1 MGKCLLMFFLYIII
15 TYASPQDTCIIFT
28 EIMFDAP
35 SGNNEFIEL
44 YNRSETK
51 SINLFHFKIKYY
63 TSKPDTIISAGYGT
77 LLPPKSYAV
86 IFEGDYDF
94 ASGIYKN
101 IVPSSALILKISDN
115 AFGSNGMANTA
126 NRPLWLINA
135 TDDTMDYY
143 TYSANNAVGYSD
155 EKINMSKDTSSVNWG
170 NSTRYNGTPGFKNS
184 LVPKLYDL
192 QISSFQSPPYVI
204 SGKKV
209 ELTLRIRNKG
219 TNISSPYTIKIFN
232 DVNKDSIPQP
242 GELILSQTSGS
253 IQSSDSAE
261 ILLNT
266 DKYSIGWNCFFA
278 LIITIPDEDTSNNI
292 AYTNFNAGVSNN
304 NTNDI
309 IINEIMY
316 APLAGEPEWIELFN
330 RTNDSLSLMNWTI
343 TDIYT
348 TPTTV
353 KIISNIS
360 IMPKSYLVISKD
372 STVFIQHPF
381 IPSPVLKLNI
391 PSLNNEGDGVI
402 LKDYTGMV
410 IDSVKYDPQWGGNSG
425 YSLERKSPDMSSLL
439 KDNWGSSQD
448 FERSTPGRINSLK
461 EKLYDLSVGDILF
474 NPKYP
479 VAGNDVS
486 VSALIKNSGASSAN
500 NFTVEFYLKEG
511 LSVWN
516 MLSVSNGL
524 SLLAGDSLIVSSSSP
539 VLKIQDKYVVS
550 VKVIYSQDQDTL
562 NNYLEK
568 NLEPGAAERSIIVN
582 EIMYDPAVGEPE
594 WIELKNISSETINLK
609 NWSLSDLLTT
619 PTKSVITILY
629 YFLSPNELIIAARDT
644 LFYLLHPGLTF
655 KTKIVNYGILGN
667 TEDGIIVYDYR
678 DGIIDSVIYN
688 SSWGHKKGYSLER
701 ISSDKNSNDSS
712 NWTLS
717 LCSEKST
724 PGKENSVVG
733 IPDGKRN
740 DLVINEIM
748 YDPALGNNE
757 FVEFLNLKKEMLN
770 IGGWS
775 IEDQHKNKYK
785 LSDSNFVIPSG
796 SYFLLASDSS
806 VIRDYDLFNFNYKT
820 VLNESSL
827 GLTADELILLKDLRG
842 NVVDS
847 VYYSDTWNNKNFTS
861 TKGRSLE
868 RINPFLN
875 SNDKYNWNTCVDHKG
890 ATPGAKNSIYVVNT
904 KTNSSISVNPNPF
917 SPDNDGFE
925 DCTIINYSLKIPF
938 SQVNIKIYDSRG
950 RLVRV
955 LANNMASGSASSV
968 IFNGLGDDGMPLRMG
983 IYIIFLE
990 ALNSITGQNE
1000 ILKTTV
1006 VVARKLH

>member
-1 MGKCLLMFFLYIII
+1 MGKFLLIFFLYFII

-44 YNRSETK
+44 YNRSETT
-51 SINLFHFKIKYY
+51 SINLLRFKIKYS

-77 LLPPKSYAV
+77 LLRPQSYAV

-94 ASGIYKN
+94 VSGIYKN

-135 TDDTMDYY
+135 VDDTLEYY
-143 TYSANNAVGYSD
+143 TYSANNTSGYSD
-155 EKINMSKDTSSVNWG
+155 EKINLSKDTSSVNWG
-170 NSTRYNGTPGFKNS
+170 NSLRYNGTTGFKNS

-192 QISSFQSPPYVI
+192 QISSFKSTPFVI
-204 SGKKV
+204 SGEKV
-209 ELTLRIRNKG
+209 EMTLKIMNKG
-219 TNISSPYTIKIFN
+219 TNMSSPYTVKIFN
-232 DVNKDSIPQP
+232 DINKDSIPQP
-242 GELILSQTSGS
+242 GELILSQVASS
-253 IQSSDSAE
+253 IQSNDSAE

-266 DKYSIGWNCFFA
+266 DKYNIGWNYFIA
-278 LIITIPDEDTSNNI
+278 SITTIPDEDTSNNI
-292 AYTNFNAGVSNN
+292 AYTNFNAGVSNS
-304 NTNDI
+304 TTGDI

-316 APLAGEPEWIELFN
+316 APLSDEPEWIELFN

-353 KIISNIS
+353 KINSNIS
-360 IMPKSYLVISKD
+360 IMPKSFLIISRD
-372 STVFIQHPF
+372 STIFIQHPF

-391 PSLNNEGDGVI
+391 PSLNNDGDGVI

-425 YSLERKSPDMSSLL
+425 YSLERKSPDISSLL
-439 KDNWGSSQD
+439 KDNWGNSKD

-461 EKLYDLSVGDILF
+461 EKSYDLSVGDILF
-474 NPKYP
+474 SPRFP

-486 VSALIKNSGASSAN
+486 VSALIKNNGASSAD
-500 NFTVEFYLKEG
+500 NFTVEFYFKED
-511 LSVWN
+511 LSDWK

-524 SLLAGDSLIVSSSSP
+524 SLFTGDSLIVPSSFLIP
-539 VLKIQDKYVVS
+539 KIQDKFTVL
-550 VKVIYSQDQDTL
+550 VKVIFPLDQDTL

-582 EIMYDPAVGEPE
+582 EIMYDPAVDEPE
-594 WIELKNISSETINLK
+594 WIELKNISSEIINLK
-609 NWSLSDLLTT
+609 NWSLSDVLTT
-619 PTKSVITILY
+619 PTKAVITNQD
-629 YFLSPNELIIAARDT
+629 YFLSPNELMVAARDT
-644 LFYLLHPGLTF
+644 IFYFLHPELNS
-655 KTKIVNYGILGN
+655 KTKIVKYGILGN
-667 TEDGIIVYDYR
+667 TEDGILVYDYR

-724 PGKENSVVG
+724 PGKENSVIG

-757 FVEFLNLKKEMLN
+757 FVEFLNLKKDLLN

-785 LSDSNFVIPSG
+785 LSDSNFVIPQG
-796 SYFLLASDSS
+796 SYFLLVSDSS
-806 VIRDYDLFNFNYKT
+806 VIRNYDLFNFNYKT

-827 GLTADELILLKDLRG
+827 GLTADELIFFPPLPPPP
-842 NVVDS
+842 VDS
-847 VYYSDTWNNKNFTS
+847 VYYSDKWHNKNFIS

-868 RINPFLN
+868 RINPFLS
-875 SNDKYNWNTCVDHKG
+875 SNDKYNWNTCVDPKG
-890 ATPGAKNSIYVVNT
+890 ATSFIKSIPLSNS
-904 KTNSSISVNPNPF
+904 
-917 SPDNDGFE
+917 
-925 DCTIINYSLKIPF
+925 
-938 SQVNIKIYDSRG
+938 
-950 RLVRV
+950 
-955 LANNMASGSASSV
+955 A
-968 IFNGLGDDGMPLRMG
+968 
-983 IYIIFLE
+983 
-990 ALNSITGQNE
+990 
-1000 ILKTTV
+1000 
-1006 VVARKLH
+1006 

>member
-1 MGKCLLMFFLYIII
+1 MGKCLLIFFLYFIVM
-15 TYASPQDTCIIFT
+15 YASPQDTCIIFT

-44 YNRSETK
+44 YNRSQTT
-51 SINLFHFKIKYY
+51 SINLSHFKIKYS
-63 TSKPDTIISAGYGT
+63 TSKPDTIISAGYST
-77 LLPPKSYAV
+77 LLPPQSYAV

-135 TDDTMDYY
+135 TDDTIDYY
-143 TYSANNAVGYSD
+143 TYSANNTSGYSD

-170 NSTRYNGTPGFKNS
+170 NSIRLNGTPGFKNS

-192 QISSFQSPPYVI
+192 QISSFKSTPFVI
-204 SGKKV
+204 SGEKV
-209 ELTLRIRNKG
+209 EMTLKIKNRG
-219 TNISSPYTIKIFN
+219 TNMSSPYTIKIFN
-232 DVNKDSIPQP
+232 DINKDSIPQP

-253 IQSSDSAE
+253 IHSSDSAE

-266 DKYSIGWNCFFA
+266 DKYSIGWNCFIA

-316 APLAGEPEWIELFN
+316 APLDGEPEWIELFN

-353 KIISNIS
+353 KISSNIS
-360 IMPKSYLVISKD
+360 IMPKSYLVISRD

-391 PSLNNEGDGVI
+391 PTLNNDGDGVI
-402 LKDYTGMV
+402 LKNYTGMV

-425 YSLERKSPDMSSLL
+425 YSLERKSPDISSLL
-439 KDNWGSSQD
+439 KDNWGNSKD

-461 EKLYDLSVGDILF
+461 EKQYDLSVGDILF
-474 NPKYP
+474 NPKFP

-486 VSALIKNSGASSAN
+486 VSALIKNNGTSSAN
-500 NFTVEFYLKEG
+500 NFTVEFYFKED
-511 LSVWN
+511 LSDWK
-516 MLSVSNGL
+516 MLSVSNNL
-524 SLLAGDSLIVSSSSP
+524 SLLPGDSSIIPSSFPIS
-539 VLKIQDKYVVS
+539 KIQDKYTVL
-550 VKVIYSQDQDTL
+550 VKVIFSPDQDTL

-594 WIELKNISSETINLK
+594 WIELKNISPETINLK
-609 NWSLSDLLTT
+609 NWLLSDVLTT
-619 PTKSVITILY
+619 PTKAVITNQD
-629 YFLSPNELIIAARDT
+629 YFLAPNEFIIAARDT
-644 LFYLLHPGLTF
+644 MFCLSHPELSA

-667 TEDGIIVYDYR
+667 SEDGIIVYDYR
-678 DGIIDSVIYN
+678 SGIIDSVIYN

-748 YDPALGNNE
+748 YDPAVGNNE
-757 FVEFLNLKKEMLN
+757 FVEFLNLKKEILN

-785 LSDSNFVIPSG
+785 LSDSNFVIPPG
-796 SYFLLASDSS
+796 SYFLLISDSS
-806 VIRDYDLFNFNYKT
+806 VIRNYDLFTFNYKT

-842 NVVDS
+842 NVNDS
-847 VYYSDTWNNKNFTS
+847 VYYSDKWNNKNFIS

-868 RINPFLN
+868 RINPFLS
-875 SNDKYNWNTCVDHKG
+875 SNDRYNWNTCVDPKG
-890 ATPGAKNSIYVVNT
+890 ATPGAKNSIYVINT

-950 RLVRV
+950 RLVRI
-955 LANNMASGSASSV
+955 LANNMASGSTGSV
-968 IFNGLGDDGMPLRMG
+968 IFDGLGNDGLALRIG

>member
-1 MGKCLLMFFLYIII
+1 MGKCLLIFSLYFVI
-15 TYASPQDTCIIFT
+15 TYASPQDTSIIFT
-28 EIMFDAP
+28 EIMFYAP

-44 YNRSETK
+44 YNRSETR

-63 TSKPDTIISAGYGT
+63 TSKPDTIIPAGYGT
-77 LLPPKSYAV
+77 LLPPQSYAV
-86 IFEGDYDF
+86 IFEGDYDLT
-94 ASGIYKN
+94 SGMYKN

-135 TDDTMDYY
+135 ADDTIDYY
-143 TYSANNAVGYSD
+143 TYSANNASGYSD

-192 QISSFQSPPYVI
+192 HISDFNSTPFVI
-204 SGKKV
+204 SGEKV
-209 ELTLRIRNKG
+209 ELTLKIKNIG
-219 TNISSPYTIKIFN
+219 TNMSSPYTIKIFN
-232 DVNKDSIPQP
+232 DINKDSIPQP
-242 GELILSQTSGS
+242 GELLLSQTSNG
-253 IQSSDSAE
+253 IQSKDSAE

-266 DKYSIGWNCFFA
+266 DKYNIGWNYFIAF
-278 LIITIPDEDTSNNI
+278 IETIPDEDMSNNI
-292 AYTNFNAGVSNN
+292 AYTNFNVGVSNN
-304 NTNDI
+304 ISNDVV
-309 IINEIMY
+309 INEIMY
-316 APLAGEPEWIELFN
+316 APLTDEPEWIELFN
-330 RTNDSLSLMNWTI
+330 RTNNSISLKDWTI

-348 TPTTV
+348 TPSTV
-353 KIISNIS
+353 KISTDIS
-360 IMPKSYLVISKD
+360 IMSKSYLIITRD
-372 STVFIQHPF
+372 SAIFNSHPF

-391 PSLNNEGDGVI
+391 PPLNNDADGVI
-402 LKDYTGMV
+402 LKDNVGKV
-410 IDSVKYDPQWGGNSG
+410 IDSVKYDQQWGGNSG
-425 YSLERKSPDMSSLL
+425 YSLERKSPDLSSLL
-439 KDNWGSSQD
+439 KDNWGTSKD

-461 EKLYDLSVGDILF
+461 EKQYDLSIEDISS
-474 NPKYP
+474 NPKFP

-486 VSALIKNSGASSAN
+486 VSAIIKNNGTSPAN
-500 NFTVEFYLKEG
+500 NFTVEFSFRQDSSDWKR
-511 LSVWN
+511 
-516 MLSVSNGL
+516 LSVSNGL
-524 SLLAGDSLIVSSSSP
+524 NLSAGDSLNVPSSY
-539 VLKIQDKYVVS
+539 VITKIQSKYIVS
-550 VKVIYSQDQDTL
+550 VKVIFTSDEDTS
-562 NNYLEK
+562 NNYYDK
-568 NLEPGAAERSIIVN
+568 IIEPGAAEKSIIIN

-609 NWSLSDLLTT
+609 NWSISDMLTA
-619 PTKSVITILY
+619 PTKSLITNQD
-629 YFLSPNELIIAARDT
+629 YFLPPNELIIAARDT
-644 LFYLLHPGLTF
+644 IFYLFHPGLSS
-655 KTKIVNYGILGN
+655 KTIIVNYGTLGN

-678 DGIIDSVIYN
+678 DGIIDSVLYK

-701 ISSDKNSNDSS
+701 ISPDKNSNDSS

-724 PGKENSVVG
+724 PGIENSITG

-748 YDPALGNNE
+748 YDPAAGNNE
-757 FVEFLNLKKEMLN
+757 FVEFLNLKKEPLN

-785 LSDSNFVIPSG
+785 LSDSNFVIPPG
-796 SYFLLASDSS
+796 SYFLLAADSS
-806 VIRDYDLFNFNYKT
+806 VIRNYDLFSYNYKT
-820 VLNESSL
+820 ILNESSL

-842 NVVDS
+842 NVIDS
-847 VYYSDTWNNKNFTS
+847 VYYSDKWHNKNFIS

-868 RINPFLN
+868 RINPFLS
-875 SNDKYNWNTCVDHKG
+875 SNDRYNWNTCVNNKG
-890 ATPGAKNSIYVVNT
+890 ATPGSKNSIYIVGT

-938 SQVNIKIYDSRG
+938 SQVNIKIYDSKG
-950 RLVRV
+950 RLVRI
-955 LANNMASGSASSV
+955 LANNMASGSTGSV
-968 IFNGLGDDGMPLRMG
+968 IFNGLGDDGLALRMG

-990 ALNSITGQNE
+990 TLNSNAGQNE

-1006 VVARKLH
+1006 VIARKLH